1 MLVEN
6 NTLTFY
12 PFVGKGLDAQPII
25 RQFTDP
31 VTPERPEDTLTLPSK
46 IGMFVNGVE
55 IQNYKGRD
63 KVFTGP
69 ITQITPL
76 VGGSGY
82 VTTPP
87 ILNIQDPKDVGVG

>member
-31 VTPERPEDTLTLPSK
+31 VTPERPEDTLTLPAKSGCLSMVLRFRTIK
-46 IGMFVNGVE
+46 EE
-55 IQNYKGRD
+55 IKSLLVLSL
-63 KVFTGP
+63 KLL
-69 ITQITPL
+69 PL
-76 VGGSGY
+76 LVDL
-82 VTTPP
+82 VMM
-87 ILNIQDPKDVGVG
+87 

>member
-31 VTPERPEDTLTLPSK
+31 VTPERPEDTLTLPGK

-76 VGGSGY
+76 LVDL
-82 VTTPP
+82 VMM
-87 ILNIQDPKDVGVG
+87 